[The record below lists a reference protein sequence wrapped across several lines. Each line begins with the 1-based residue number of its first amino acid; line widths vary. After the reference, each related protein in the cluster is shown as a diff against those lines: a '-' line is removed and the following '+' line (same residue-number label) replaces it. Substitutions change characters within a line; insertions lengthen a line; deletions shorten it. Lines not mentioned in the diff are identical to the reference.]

1 MQIRG
6 RRDLETEWHW
16 RNVLKD
22 WNASGL
28 NGAEY
33 CRDKGITYNQFRDW
47 RIEIRKRNLELEETE
62 KQEPTD
68 RALVEA
74 NWRKILAEWRS
85 SGLTAAEYC
94 RRRQI
99 IYWQFAQRRQKIEK
113 LDAKLERAAQN
124 SLKLQEQQNTD
135 MKNFRAAQK
144 NEENSVEFAQVILTE
159 NKHARAKPLIVS
171 ERQDVELSLP
181 SGIVVRLDRCTSNFL
196 CSLIS
201 DLEKR

>member
-6 RRDLETEWHW
+6 RRDLESEWHW

-22 WNASGL
+22 WDASGL

-33 CRDKGITYNQFRDW
+33 CRKKGIVYSQFRDW
-47 RIEIRKRNLELEETE
+47 RIEIRKRNVELEEAE
-62 KQEPTD
+62 QQEPSEK
-68 RALVEA
+68 ALVEE

-94 RRRQI
+94 RRKQI
-99 IYWQFAQRRQKIEK
+99 IYWHFAQWRQNIGK

-124 SLKLQEQQNTD
+124 ALKHQEKESEK
-135 MKNFRAAQK
+135 MKHTHAGRK
-144 NEENSVEFAQVILTE
+144 NGETSVEFAEVILTE
-159 NKHARAKPLIVS
+159 NKHARAKPLVVS